1 MSTQQTG
8 FASRFALLSL
18 ARMTRSKRA
27 AVAAIVLLA
36 ATAAL
41 LYLMG
46 RPPICTC
53 GAIDLW
59 VGEPNSSRTSQMLSD
74 WYSPSHI
81 VHGFLFFAGLWL
93 VGRRWPLERRFL
105 VALAIEAAWEIV
117 ENTPLII
124 NRYREETAAL
134 GYTGDSVLN
143 SMSDIAMM
151 GLGFLLARRLPVWAS
166 VVVVLI
172 LELVP
177 LLVIRDN
184 LTLNVWMLLAPNDAL
199 KAWQSGGSASALIS
213 HFMH

>member
-1 MSTQQTG
+1 
-8 FASRFALLSL
+8 
-18 ARMTRSKRA
+18 MTRSKRA

-36 ATAAL
+36 ATAVL

-53 GAIDLW
+53 GSIDLW

-105 VALAIEAAWEIV
+105 VALVIEAAWEIV
-117 ENTPLII
+117 ENTPMII

-151 GLGFLLARRLPVWAS
+151 GLGFLLARRLPIWAS